1 MGKGEKYSKV
11 VFYGTIM
18 AKLKDNRKSTP
29 QTNQQISGRPPL
41 SESEKRS
48 HYYNFL
54 LNEEEAIKFKK
65 LLAESGAKTQTE
77 FIKNCIFNLP
87 FQDIKRDA
95 SAMDIYFQ
103 LRGINSQ
110 VCMIGI
116 KYNQVLQSILSTF
129 TEGKAL
135 ISLRQLERA
144 MIQISTQLD
153 QVIKIIRVYEKKF
166 LSGKTNE

>member
-1 MGKGEKYSKV
+1 
-11 VFYGTIM
+11 M
-18 AKLKDNRKSTP
+18 AKLKDIRKSPPKTDP
-29 QTNQQISGRPPL
+29 QVSGRPPL

-48 HYYNFL
+48 YYYNFR

-110 VCMIGI
+110 ICMIGI
-116 KYNQVLQSILSTF
+116 KYNQVLQTILRTF
-129 TEGKAL
+129 TKGKVL
-135 ISLRQLERA
+135 ISLRQLERV
-144 MIQISTQLD
+144 MVQISTQLD
-153 QVIKIIRVYEKKF
+153 QVIKVIREYEKKF

>member
-1 MGKGEKYSKV
+1 
-11 VFYGTIM
+11 M
-18 AKLKDNRKSTP
+18 AKLKDIRKSTP
-29 QTNQQISGRPPL
+29 QTDQQVNGRPPL

-48 HYYNFL
+48 HYYNFR

-87 FQDIKRDA
+87 FTDIKRDA

-103 LRGINSQ
+103 LKGINVQ
-110 VCMIGI
+110 IYTIGI
-116 KYNQVLQSILSTF
+116 KYNQVLQTILNTF
-129 TEGKAL
+129 TEGKVL

-153 QVIKIIRVYEKKF
+153 QVIKIIREYEKKF
-166 LSGKTNE
+166 LSGKPNE